1 MDEMT
6 VHVEM
11 GPDLAQSSETTRHT
25 AAKRLEHN
33 IKAYVGVSTIVRL
46 GLPGSV
52 ERSIGKA
59 KRILDKRPKE

>member
-1 MDEMT
+1 
-6 VHVEM
+6 
-11 GPDLAQSSETTRHT
+11 
-25 AAKRLEHN
+25 
-33 IKAYVGVSTIVRL
+33 VSTFVRL